1 MTARNALIVLAA
13 AGALGLAAC
22 ADNDAA
28 PASAGDATAGAVN
41 APPSGSN
48 SSGKPVQPAAPS
60 PEAPP
65 AGGR

>member
-1 MTARNALIVLAA
+1 MIARDALIVLAA
-13 AGALGLAAC
+13 ALGLAAC
-22 ADNDAA
+22 ATNDTA

-41 APPSGSN
+41 ASPSGSN
-48 SSGKPVQPAAPS
+48 SSGKPVPPAAPS